1 VSAARPT
8 AAADDAPAEAV
19 TAREGLAS
27 RLGSWLGAAFA
38 VCFAT
43 GLLSHELQE
52 PATWLPWG
60 PSPSWGY
67 RLTQGLHVA
76 SGTLA
81 VPLLLAK
88 LHVVFGQLF
97 AWPPVRGL
105 VHGLERLSVAL
116 LVASSLFLLTTGLMN
131 AAQWYPWGFG
141 FRAAHYAVAWVAIGS
156 LALHVGVKLP
166 VVRRALGTPVPA
178 DRRGFLVGVGASVA
192 GAALLTVGQTVR
204 PLAPLAVLAPRR
216 PDTGPQG
223 LPVNVTAVQAGVRDS
238 AVDPTWRL
246 TVAGPSGDVVLD
258 RDDLLA
264 MAQRTVDL
272 PIACVEGWSAQ
283 GRWTGVPVHAL
294 AALAGAAADDDV
306 RVVSLQ
312 RGTPYSVSVLPA
324 EFLASDD
331 TLLALRLG
339 GADLDV
345 DHGFPARVIAPDRPG
360 VLQTKWVS
368 RLEVVR
374 RAQA

>member
-1 VSAARPT
+1 VAGALPVED
-8 AAADDAPAEAV
+8 AAAQPV

-27 RLGSWLGAAFA
+27 RLGAWVGATFL

-43 GLLSHELQE
+43 GLVSHELQE

-60 PSPSWGY
+60 PSPAWGY
-67 RLTQGLHVA
+67 RVTQGLHVA

-105 VHGLERLSVAL
+105 VHGLERLSIAL
-116 LVASSLFLLTTGLMN
+116 LVASSVFMLTTGLMN

-156 LALHVGVKLP
+156 LALHVGAKLP
-166 VVRRALGTPVPA
+166 VVRRALGTPVPP
-178 DRRGFLVGVGASVA
+178 DRRGFLVGVGTVVA
-192 GAALLTVGQTVR
+192 GAAVLTVGQTVR
-204 PLAPLAVLAPRR
+204 PLAGLAVLAPRR
-216 PDTGPQG
+216 PGTGPQG
-223 LPVNVTAVQAGVRDS
+223 LPVNVTAVQAGVADS
-238 AVDPTWRL
+238 APDAAWRL
-246 TVAGPSGDVVLD
+246 TVAGPARDVVLD
-258 RDDLLA
+258 REDLTA
-264 MAQRTVDL
+264 MAQHTVEL

-283 GRWTGVPVHAL
+283 GRWSGVPVHAL
-294 AALAGAAADDDV
+294 AALAGGGPGDDV

-312 RGTPYSVSVLPA
+312 RGTPYSTSVLPA

-331 TLLALRLG
+331 TLLALQLG
-339 GADLDV
+339 GSDLHV
-345 DHGFPARVIAPDRPG
+345 DHGFPARIIAPDRPG

-368 RLEVVR
+368 RLEVVP
-374 RAQA
+374 RADPA